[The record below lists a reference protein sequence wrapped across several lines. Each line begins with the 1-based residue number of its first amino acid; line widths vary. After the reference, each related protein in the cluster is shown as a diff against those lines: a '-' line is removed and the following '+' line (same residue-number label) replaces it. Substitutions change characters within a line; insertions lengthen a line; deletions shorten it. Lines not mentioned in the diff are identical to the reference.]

1 MQPFIFS
8 SIRERVAVP
17 RTASLAGG
25 AAVTNS
31 SVSTFTSLTFRTPVG
46 QWHEVKGGSGAPAEG
61 GVSRRNDEEKKTN
74 RSFTG

>member
-1 MQPFIFS
+1 
-8 SIRERVAVP
+8 VP
-17 RTASLAGG
+17 CLPPI
-25 AAVTNS
+25 
-31 SVSTFTSLTFRTPVG
+31 LTFPRKG